1 MSTRRIPSWILL
13 ILLLVGL
20 LVVAIPGLWVLVSV
34 TASPLYPNPEAV
46 PSVAKSTPSPQ
57 WAGVV
62 EKTRQIVRAGVA
74 EQNLPGLSV
83 AIGIDGDI
91 VWAEGLGLRI
101 SRAAC
106 R

>member
-1 MSTRRIPSWILL
+1 MRRIPAWLVL
-13 ILLLVGL
+13 MLATVGLLLV
-20 LVVAIPGLWVLVSV
+20 AIPELWVLVSL
-34 TASPLYPNPEAV
+34 TNTPLYPNPEAV